1 VALNLKEEIMHFK
14 KGCRKGF
21 TLIEILIVVVI
32 LAVLAS
38 MILPR
43 MMGQSER
50 AKLASAFTLMGV
62 FRRAAEK
69 NAILGGYSYFYGSG
83 DNVYWGSAKN
93 WGVKEPLGFK
103 DWYVYS
109 YASADNTYVS
119 IWDNATGSSMST
131 SSSGGSTSWW
141 CYGDFKDKSVGGLV
155 VGCTI

>member
-1 VALNLKEEIMHFK
+1 MLFK

-38 MILPR
+38 MVLPR
-43 MMGQSER
+43 MMGQAER
-50 AKLASAFTLMGV
+50 AKLASGFTLMGV

-69 NAILGGYSYFYGSG
+69 NIALTGGAFSYFYGSG
-83 DNVYWGSAKN
+83 DNVYWGSAKD

-109 YASADNTYVS
+109 YTSADNAYVQVS
-119 IWDNATGSSMST
+119 DWNTGSIMSVF
-131 SSSGGSTSWW
+131 SSGGSPSWW
-141 CYGDFKDKSVGGLV
+141 CDGTYFKDKTDSGGLV

>member
-1 VALNLKEEIMHFK
+1 MHFK

-43 MMGQSER
+43 MLQQSER

-69 NAILGGYSYFYGSG
+69 NIALTGGAFSYFYGSG
-83 DNVYWGSAKN
+83 DNVYWGSAKD
-93 WGVKEPLGFK
+93 WGVKEPLGFQ
-103 DWYVYS
+103 DWTAYAYTSGDNAYVG
-109 YASADNTYVS
+109 
-119 IWDNATGSSMST
+119 IWDNTNGSSMSV
-131 SSSGGSTSWW
+131 SSSGGSSSWW
-141 CYGDFKDKSVGGLV
+141 CDGTYFKDKTDSGGLV